1 MPYIGNVL
9 TSFAVETGNINDQ
22 AVTAPKLSATGGTD
36 GQVLALDS
44 NLNLEW
50 VSDPAG
56 QWVTSGSNIYYN
68 DGNVGIGTTSPT
80 KNLQIGSFGGSDSNI
95 QLAASTTGAS
105 NILFG
110 DASDGANWYKGFIK
124 YSHSTDLLEFYSS
137 DALKASTGGSET
149 LRIDSSGR
157 LLVGTSSSSS
167 NSRAVFQG
175 NTSDSTTSGI
185 IRLARGENSPNDGDS
200 LGAIAFTDSG
210 HSTAAA
216 ITSKRDGGTWNSG
229 SSQPARLIFS
239 TCADGAASATERMRI
254 TSSGQVIIGGTSPLD
269 GDKQL
274 TLTSTTTSG
283 GLGILSPNNGRGDI
297 FFGDADDDNIGQ
309 IKYSHV
315 DNSLTIRTNA
325 ADRFTIDSS
334 GNVGI
339 GTTSPNS
346 LLEVSGTSDGQNVLH
361 LSNSAGSADGGAE
374 NQIRVT
380 CNGNTNWGNLDI
392 QAYQTIFT
400 QNNTE
405 QARINN
411 SGQVLIGTTS
421 GDGQLE
427 VRNANGIISRAP
439 STQATDTNKAYRAR
453 NNSDTDTFS
462 VSYKGQGYFAGNVGI
477 GTTSPTVLLDLE
489 STSPTIRLTDSDATG
504 TPECQISGAGG
515 DLVFE
520 ADRDNEKSASLIR
533 FEVDGTEQMRID
545 SSGKVGIGET
555 TLDALLV
562 IKGDSD
568 ANTTPSIRLK
578 DGTDTREAW
587 ITNAAGDLV
596 LNNGGDDNVPHC
608 YIKLF
613 DGNIIT
619 FATANTERMRLLAA
633 GGLTFNGDTAAANAL
648 DDYEEGTW
656 TPSVEFGGA
665 TTGITYNARQGY
677 YVKIGKVVHI
687 WLYFNMSNKGSAT
700 GTATVAGLPF
710 TSEDFNVSGLT
721 VWPGS
726 KPSRRQNETSS
737 DFAMSVLENN
747 SEVGLSDGAGSTVTD
762 STFTN
767 GTIIECTLCYRAA

>member
-439 STQATDTNKAYRAR
+439 STQSTDTNKAYRAR

>member
-1 MPYIGNVL
+1 
-9 TSFAVETGNINDQ
+9 
-22 AVTAPKLSATGGTD
+22 
-36 GQVLALDS
+36 
-44 NLNLEW
+44 
-50 VSDPAG
+50 
-56 QWVTSGSNIYYN
+56 
-68 DGNVGIGTTSPT
+68 
-80 KNLQIGSFGGSDSNI
+80 
-95 QLAASTTGAS
+95 
-105 NILFG
+105 
-110 DASDGANWYKGFIK
+110 
-124 YSHSTDLLEFYSS
+124 
-137 DALKASTGGSET
+137 
-149 LRIDSSGR
+149 
-157 LLVGTSSSSS
+157 
-167 NSRAVFQG
+167 
-175 NTSDSTTSGI
+175 
-185 IRLARGENSPNDGDS
+185 
-200 LGAIAFTDSG
+200 
-210 HSTAAA
+210 
-216 ITSKRDGGTWNSG
+216 
-229 SSQPARLIFS
+229 
-239 TCADGAASATERMRI
+239 
-254 TSSGQVIIGGTSPLD
+254 
-269 GDKQL
+269 
-274 TLTSTTTSG
+274 
-283 GLGILSPNNGRGDI
+283 
-297 FFGDADDDNIGQ
+297 
-309 IKYSHV
+309 
-315 DNSLTIRTNA
+315 
-325 ADRFTIDSS
+325 
-334 GNVGI
+334 
-339 GTTSPNS
+339 
-346 LLEVSGTSDGQNVLH
+346 
-361 LSNSAGSADGGAE
+361 
-374 NQIRVT
+374 
-380 CNGNTNWGNLDI
+380 
-392 QAYQTIFT
+392 
-400 QNNTE
+400 
-405 QARINN
+405 
-411 SGQVLIGTTS
+411 
-421 GDGQLE
+421 
-427 VRNANGIISRAP
+427 
-439 STQATDTNKAYRAR
+439 
-453 NNSDTDTFS
+453 
-462 VSYKGQGYFAGNVGI
+462 QGYFAGNVGI

>member
-1 MPYIGNVL
+1 
-9 TSFAVETGNINDQ
+9 
-22 AVTAPKLSATGGTD
+22 
-36 GQVLALDS
+36 
-44 NLNLEW
+44 
-50 VSDPAG
+50 DPAG

-421 GDGQLE
+421 G
-427 VRNANGIISRAP
+427 
-439 STQATDTNKAYRAR
+439 
-453 NNSDTDTFS
+453 
-462 VSYKGQGYFAGNVGI
+462 
-477 GTTSPTVLLDLE
+477 
-489 STSPTIRLTDSDATG
+489 
-504 TPECQISGAGG
+504 
-515 DLVFE
+515 
-520 ADRDNEKSASLIR
+520 
-533 FEVDGTEQMRID
+533 
-545 SSGKVGIGET
+545 
-555 TLDALLV
+555 
-562 IKGDSD
+562 
-568 ANTTPSIRLK
+568 
-578 DGTDTREAW
+578 
-587 ITNAAGDLV
+587 
-596 LNNGGDDNVPHC
+596 
-608 YIKLF
+608 
-613 DGNIIT
+613 
-619 FATANTERMRLLAA
+619 
-633 GGLTFNGDTAAANAL
+633 
-648 DDYEEGTW
+648 
-656 TPSVEFGGA
+656 
-665 TTGITYNARQGY
+665 
-677 YVKIGKVVHI
+677 
-687 WLYFNMSNKGSAT
+687 
-700 GTATVAGLPF
+700 
-710 TSEDFNVSGLT
+710 
-721 VWPGS
+721 
-726 KPSRRQNETSS
+726 
-737 DFAMSVLENN
+737 
-747 SEVGLSDGAGSTVTD
+747 
-762 STFTN
+762 
-767 GTIIECTLCYRAA
+767 